1 MTEQKVFSWISKITF
16 ALTIIAIIFLFYIR
30 SSSNSTVSGALAQ
43 ITLLFGFLVAFIA
56 YSVSK
61 CSNMEKTIRN
71 TITLNIFRVL
81 FYILS
86 ISLVYVLLADIFK

>member
-16 ALTIIAIIFLFYIR
+16 ALTIISIIFLFYSR
-30 SSSNSTVSGALAQ
+30 SSDNSLASGALAQ
-43 ITLLFGFLVAFIA
+43 ITALFGFLVSFIA

-61 CSNMEKTIRN
+61 YSGIEKTIRN